1 MRTALSPILLVLLA
15 GCSFPELAMAPEES
29 PGPAP
34 RLAPLAPLVE
44 GMVEP
49 DPEADA
55 ALEARA
61 DALRERASA
70 LPHDSI
76 EPETRR
82 AMESVGRP

>member
-1 MRTALSPILLVLLA
+1 MRSALFILLLA
-15 GCSFPELAMAPEES
+15 GCSFPELAKAPEEP

-34 RLAPLAPLVE
+34 RLAPIAPLVE
-44 GMVEP
+44 GVAEP

-61 DALRERASA
+61 AALRKRSSA
-70 LPHDSI
+70 LPSDLI

-82 AMESVGRP
+82 AMEAVGQR